1 MDDEDQLA
9 KTEAR
14 RPIFRPANPESEE
27 KKEFIVQSWLVS
39 AATAPLLICNGIMV
53 LEKSESEVQWTTR
66 LSDHRSSDCE
76 EEVERNK
83 WSDAIAQ
90 ILSDRTESS
99 CCTSAS

>member
-66 LSDHRSSDCE
+66 LSDDGE